1 MKRNIVYASML
12 CVFCTA
18 VHANEPVEALILYST
33 EKGQGAIWAEK
44 QSAYFKE
51 FDAVLINAGKKSVDL
66 SKVCYKLYDA
76 SGNSYK
82 LDTVDGKITAG
93 SLDPGSLSRV
103 FISLHLQ
110 VRMFIRLT
118 LSRFS
123 AIVSDGVVC
132 R

>member
-93 SLDPGSLSRV
+93 SLDPGESV
-103 FISLHLQ
+103 EGFYQ
-110 VRMFIRLT
+110 FT
-118 LSRFS
+118 S
-123 AIVSDGVVC
+123 ASEDVYTANLVKVLGDC
-132 R
+132 K